1 MALKLN
7 MAAFGNKEEI
17 ISEVPKAIP
26 VIEKEEIQNE
36 AQEESADFAMGN
48 EIEEIKEEPKIEKK
62 TFEGHNKEVFTS
74 NKEEDEFLP
83 NLPNIS
89 IPVKEDEEISQEEV
103 EEKIIERAEKRIE
116 SFIDEE
122 IQNEVAHEI
131 NNRPDVNAI
140 KVLCVGGNEQYFKT
154 TLSHLHEE
162 YPDVNFIKY
171 VAVGGKSA
179 LYTIDSMQPDILLVY
194 HKTQIQTALQF
205 YESLQNDKDDNG
217 VPYREKYRDKRIVVI
232 APNDLNYEIEMRNK
246 GLQFFIKENNP
257 KTHTLNIPDLIEVIR
272 AATRDITI
280 SKEQQNNIDSMLD
293 VEMPVVETKQENI
306 PLAPLQQ
313 SPTPIPQK
321 RYLEVPE
328 QTQNLPENKI
338 ICVYSASGG
347 SGKTMFATNI
357 ASILSKY
364 SNQTGTPNYRVAL
377 VEYNLV
383 CRNIDIFFNIKT
395 NKDVGGLAQ
404 EVAGYTNAN
413 GEINIEPERL
423 APLISQYMYKEPN
436 SGLDILLG
444 ISVPLEMDRIGKGF
458 SKCLF
463 QTLRNMYDVVIVDM
477 ATDIAKAP
485 VLDAFS
491 LADEIYYIMPM
502 DVASIRN
509 ARRLIRF
516 FTGLFKFK
524 PEQVKIIINK
534 ANPDNEEYGIDQ
546 IYDALKNDDCV
557 PEGTIPYMDK
567 EVLSSINRGVPLGIE
582 ALDNPVAQSIYS
594 IALGINPMLSN
605 GEVTLAPE
613 KPEKKGL
620 MGSLFGGNKKKKKEI
635 KKPKIKM
642 PKEPTPTISMPIEE
656 VEESL
661 LPTVVEEKKKP
672 KRTIFGG
679 KKKKKEEHP
688 ENIGEPT
695 EPKLGFFAKLF
706 GGFTKKK
713 EKKDVKIQNRKPQM
727 KLGTLPMRRP
737 RKD

>member
-7 MAAFGNKEEI
+7 MAAFGNKEDIVNEI
-17 ISEVPKAIP
+17 PKSVP
-26 VIEKEEIQNE
+26 VVESEEIQEE
-36 AQEESADFAMGN
+36 APVDFAMGN
-48 EIEEIKEEPKIEKK
+48 EIEKEEVKEEPQIEKK
-62 TFEGHNKEVFTS
+62 TFEGHNKEVLS
-74 NKEEDEFLP
+74 KAEENMEFLP
-83 NLPNIS
+83 N
-89 IPVKEDEEISQEEV
+89 IPIAVKDDEEISQEEV
-103 EEKIIERAEKRIE
+103 EEKIIERAEKRVE

-162 YPDVNFIKY
+162 FPDVNFIRY
-171 VAVGGKSA
+171 VPVGGKSA
-179 LYTIDSMQPDILLVY
+179 LYTIDSLQPDILLVY

-205 YESLQNDKDDNG
+205 YESLQNDKDENG
-217 VPYREKYRDKRIVVI
+217 IPYREKYKNKRIVVI
-232 APNDLNYEIEMRNK
+232 APNDLKYEIDMRNK

-272 AATRDITI
+272 AAARDI
-280 SKEQQNNIDSMLD
+280 SMAKEEREIDSMVEITDIPEISTKEKLPIVPSQQAPTD
-293 VEMPVVETKQENI
+293 V
-306 PLAPLQQ
+306 
-313 SPTPIPQK
+313 PQK
-321 RYLEVPE
+321 RYLEVS
-328 QTQNLPENKI
+328 QSTQELPENKI

-364 SNQTGTPNYRVAL
+364 SNQAGAPNYRVAL

-383 CRNIDIFFNIKT
+383 CRNLDIFFNIKT

-444 ISVPLEMDRIGKGF
+444 ISVPLEIDRIGKGF

-567 EVLSSINRGVPLGIE
+567 EVLSSINRGIPLGLE
-582 ALDNPVAQSIYS
+582 ALDNPVSQSIYS

-620 MGSLFGGNKKKKKEI
+620 MGGLFGGNKKKKKDV

-642 PKEPTPTISMPIEE
+642 PKAQEESNELPMPVQEVQE
-656 VEESL
+656 TLPARVEER
-661 LPTVVEEKKKP
+661 KRP
-672 KRTIFGG
+672 KRTIFGN
-679 KKKKKEEHP
+679 KKKKEEVSSS
-688 ENIGEPT
+688 ENGE
-695 EPKLGFFAKLF
+695 EKKLGFFARLF
-706 GGFTKKK
+706 GGFGKKK
-713 EKKDVKIQNRKPQM
+713 EKKETSIKIQNKKAPP
-727 KLGTLPMRRP
+727 KLGALPMRRP